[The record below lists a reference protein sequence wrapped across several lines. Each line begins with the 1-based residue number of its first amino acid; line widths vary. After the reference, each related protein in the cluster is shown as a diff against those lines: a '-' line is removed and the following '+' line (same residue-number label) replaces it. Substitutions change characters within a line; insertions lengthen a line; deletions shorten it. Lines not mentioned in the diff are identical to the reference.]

1 MIKYFKP
8 FVFILCLLPLGI
20 IILDIYYNNLGAEP
34 VKKIMNHFGEWTLI
48 FICLTLTMSPL
59 KRITNLGFWIKFRRM
74 LGLFV
79 FFYATIHL
87 LTYVGLDYR
96 FDWDPI
102 INDVLKKKYIFIG
115 FSAWLLLIPLAI
127 TSSQKMIKILGRNW
141 KNLHRLVYVIAIF
154 GSLHYIWLSKTIFF
168 KPFVFIIC
176 LWPLGTIILDIYYN
190 DLGAEPVKKIM
201 NHFGE
206 WTLIFICLTL
216 SMSPLKRITNLSFWI
231 KFRRMLGLFVF
242 FYATIHLLTYVGLD
256 YRFDWE
262 PIINDV
268 LKKKYVFI
276 GFSAWLLLIPLAA
289 TSSQKMIRIL
299 KHNWKNLHRLVY
311 VIAIFGSL
319 HYIWLS
325 KTIFFKPLIYTLI
338 IVVLL
343 ALRIKI
349 KKRDVNYG

>member
-8 FVFILCLLPLGI
+8 FVFIVCLWPLGT
-20 IILDIYYNNLGAEP
+20 IILDIYYNDLGAEP

-79 FFYATIHL
+79 FFYATVHL

-96 FDWDPI
+96 FDWEPI
-102 INDVLKKKYIFIG
+102 INDVIKKKYIFIG

-168 KPFVFIIC
+168 KP
-176 LWPLGTIILDIYYN
+176 
-190 DLGAEPVKKIM
+190 
-201 NHFGE
+201 
-206 WTLIFICLTL
+206 
-216 SMSPLKRITNLSFWI
+216 
-231 KFRRMLGLFVF
+231 
-242 FYATIHLLTYVGLD
+242 
-256 YRFDWE
+256 
-262 PIINDV
+262 
-268 LKKKYVFI
+268 
-276 GFSAWLLLIPLAA
+276 
-289 TSSQKMIRIL
+289 
-299 KHNWKNLHRLVY
+299 LV
-311 VIAIFGSL
+311 
-319 HYIWLS
+319 
-325 KTIFFKPLIYTLI
+325 YTLI

>member
-8 FVFILCLLPLGI
+8 FI
-20 IILDIYYNNLGAEP
+20 
-34 VKKIMNHFGEWTLI
+34 
-48 FICLTLTMSPL
+48 
-59 KRITNLGFWIKFRRM
+59 
-74 LGLFV
+74 
-79 FFYATIHL
+79 
-87 LTYVGLDYR
+87 
-96 FDWDPI
+96 
-102 INDVLKKKYIFIG
+102 
-115 FSAWLLLIPLAI
+115 
-127 TSSQKMIKILGRNW
+127 
-141 KNLHRLVYVIAIF
+141 
-154 GSLHYIWLSKTIFF
+154 
-168 KPFVFIIC
+168 FIIC

-216 SMSPLKRITNLSFWI
+216 ALSPLKRITNLSFWI

-242 FYATIHLLTYVGLD
+242 FYATIHLLSYVGLD

-268 LKKKYVFI
+268 LKKKYIFI
-276 GFSAWLLLIPLAA
+276 GFSAWLLLIPLAI
-289 TSSQKMIRIL
+289 TSSQKMIKLLGR
-299 KHNWKNLHRLVY
+299 NWKNLHRLVY

-343 ALRIKI
+343 VLRIKI
-349 KKRDVNYG
+349 KKRDFNYG

>member
-59 KRITNLGFWIKFRRM
+59 KRITNLSFWIKFRRM

-79 FFYATIHL
+79 FFYATVHL

-168 KPFVFIIC
+168 KP
-176 LWPLGTIILDIYYN
+176 
-190 DLGAEPVKKIM
+190 
-201 NHFGE
+201 
-206 WTLIFICLTL
+206 
-216 SMSPLKRITNLSFWI
+216 
-231 KFRRMLGLFVF
+231 
-242 FYATIHLLTYVGLD
+242 
-256 YRFDWE
+256 
-262 PIINDV
+262 
-268 LKKKYVFI
+268 
-276 GFSAWLLLIPLAA
+276 
-289 TSSQKMIRIL
+289 
-299 KHNWKNLHRLVY
+299 LV
-311 VIAIFGSL
+311 
-319 HYIWLS
+319 
-325 KTIFFKPLIYTLI
+325 YTLI

-349 KKRDVNYG
+349 KKRDFNYG

>member
-8 FVFILCLLPLGI
+8 FVFIVCLWPVGT

-96 FDWDPI
+96 FDWEPI

-168 KPFVFIIC
+168 KP
-176 LWPLGTIILDIYYN
+176 
-190 DLGAEPVKKIM
+190 
-201 NHFGE
+201 
-206 WTLIFICLTL
+206 
-216 SMSPLKRITNLSFWI
+216 
-231 KFRRMLGLFVF
+231 
-242 FYATIHLLTYVGLD
+242 
-256 YRFDWE
+256 
-262 PIINDV
+262 
-268 LKKKYVFI
+268 
-276 GFSAWLLLIPLAA
+276 
-289 TSSQKMIRIL
+289 
-299 KHNWKNLHRLVY
+299 
-311 VIAIFGSL
+311 
-319 HYIWLS
+319 
-325 KTIFFKPLIYTLI
+325 LIYTLI

-349 KKRDVNYG
+349 KKRDFNYG